1 MEERSKEFAFE
12 GKRWF
17 DVLRFAKRNNFEN
30 KNLIIQ
36 MILEGADAKQKPILR
51 SRILDTMSY
60 YLPIPESELKA
71 NPKLVQNSFY
81 DR

>member
-1 MEERSKEFAFE
+1 
-12 GKRWF
+12 
-17 DVLRFAKRNNFEN
+17 
-30 KNLIIQ
+30 